1 MRSSCKKYLAVAIGG
16 IGLAAGVQSALAV
29 EINDKLSIYGYG
41 HQAYLRTSE
50 NAYLEADKKG
60 DWGYGALALVFAATL
75 DDKTKVWMHLHNTA
89 EKTRMDWAYVDR
101 QVSAGLSLRAGQ
113 IKMPLGLYNEIRDI
127 KFLQLSTLIPA
138 LYQEATRITDEA
150 YRGIGL
156 NYNHDVGTGGLSW
169 DGYVGQIVDLE
180 VVSGAASEKM
190 RRLVGGRVT
199 YTTPV
204 DGLRF
209 MASAYD
215 GKVEKAGGLEDSRR
229 TWIVSAD
236 YKANNFDLKAE
247 YAPMKFFGMKSKT
260 YYAQAGYTLAEKWT
274 PFVRYD
280 YVTTDSTQSS
290 DPSFYQKTASLGV
303 GYRFSDN
310 IGLRLENHWNRG
322 YALPV
327 ASGETVAGAGK
338 NNWNMLAA
346 SINFIF

>member
-1 MRSSCKKYLAVAIGG
+1 MRSSCKKYLAVAMSG
-16 IGLAAGVQSALAV
+16 ISLAAGAQSALAV

-41 HQAYLRTSE
+41 HQAYLRASD

-60 DWGYGALALVFAATL
+60 DLSYGALALVFAATL
-75 DDKTKVWMHLHNTA
+75 DDKTKVWASLHNTL
-89 EKTRMDWAYVDR
+89 ERTLIDWVYVNR
-101 QVSAGLSLRAGQ
+101 QMSAGLSLRAGQ
-113 IKMPLGLYNEIRDI
+113 VKLPLGLYNEIRDI
-127 KFLQLSTLIPA
+127 KYLHLSTLAPA
-138 LYQEATRITDEA
+138 LYQEATRIADEA

-156 NYNHDVGTGGLSW
+156 NYNHDIGVGSLSW
-169 DGYVGQIVDLE
+169 DGYVGQIVNLE
-180 VVSGAASEKM
+180 VVSGMAGEKM

-199 YTTPV
+199 YSTPV

-209 MASAYD
+209 MVSAYD
-215 GKVEKAGGLEDSRR
+215 GKVEKMGGLEDGRR

-236 YKANNFDLKAE
+236 YKANNLDLKAE

-274 PFVRYD
+274 PFARYD
-280 YVTTDSTQSS
+280 YVTTDSTQS
-290 DPSFYQKTASLGV
+290 DVPSFYQKTASLGV

-310 IGLRLENHWNRG
+310 IGFRLENHWSRG

-327 ASGETVAGAGK
+327 ASGEIVAGAGK
-338 NNWNMLAA
+338 NNWNMFAA